1 MAEVMV
7 IVALLAMFGFFR
19 GGRRSAPPDMS
30 AWNRTLRDMQ
40 AQLDATLTELD
51 QQRAQVAE
59 LAERL
64 DFAER
69 RLVQLQTPKSL
80 PSFPQTP
87 PTAT

>member
-1 MAEVMV
+1 MAEV
-7 IVALLAMFGFFR
+7 ALVLVVLAMFGVFR
-19 GGRRSAPPDMS
+19 GRGRSSAPDLS

-40 AQLDATLTELD
+40 AQLDGALTELD
-51 QQRAQVAE
+51 AQRAQVAE

-80 PSFPQTP
+80 PAFPQTP
-87 PTAT
+87 PTPS

>member
-1 MAEVMV
+1 MAEVV
-7 IVALLAMFGFFR
+7 LVVAVLALFGVFR
-19 GGRRSAPPDMS
+19 RGSRSAPDMS

-51 QQRAQVAE
+51 AQRAQVAE

-80 PSFPQTP
+80 PPFPQTP
-87 PTAT
+87 PAAS

>member
-1 MAEVMV
+1 MAEVLV
-7 IVALLAMFGFFR
+7 IVALLAVLGFFR
-19 GGRRSAPPDMS
+19 RGSGSAPDLS

-69 RLVQLQTPKSL
+69 RLVQLQTPRSL
-80 PSFPQTP
+80 PPFPPTP
-87 PTAT
+87 PAS